1 MLTVITVPVDM
12 AEAMLAYAG
21 TLFTD
26 LSGLITL
33 AVGVP
38 LGFYV
43 IKRVIGL
50 VKSR

>member
-1 MLTVITVPVDM
+1 MITVITVPIDM
-12 AEAMLAYAG
+12 AEAMLAYSG
-21 TLFTD
+21 MLFTD

-43 IKRVIGL
+43 IKRVISL

>member
-1 MLTVITVPVDM
+1 MFTIITVPVDM
-12 AEAMLAYAG
+12 ATSMLAYAG
-21 TLFTD
+21 LLFTD

>member
-1 MLTVITVPVDM
+1 MLTVITVPIDM
-12 AEAMLAYAG
+12 AESMLAYAG

-43 IKRVIGL
+43 IGKVISL

>member
-1 MLTVITVPVDM
+1 MFTYITVPIDM
-12 AEAMLAYAG
+12 ATQMLAYSG
-21 TLFTD
+21 VLFTD

-43 IKRVIGL
+43 IKRVISL
-50 VKSR
+50 VKAR